1 MAKAKVEHV
10 DIIGQPIDEGKYV
23 AITHHNSL
31 YIGQIT
37 KMTGKMI
44 RVVPITGNYREGFLK
59 YPDQAVLLSGPD
71 AMVYILRNAGNRG

>member
-23 AITHHNSL
+23 AISHHNSL
-31 YIGQIT
+31 YVGQIT

-44 RVVPITGNYREGFLK
+44 RVMPLSGHYSDGILK
-59 YPDQAVLLSGPD
+59 YPGQAVLLSGPD
-71 AMVYILRNAGNRG
+71 AMVYILRNAGNKG